1 MTIPEFQLE
10 IYIAAPGGPETLQ
23 VRQQPTPRPGP
34 GKVLIKVG
42 AAGVN
47 RHDCNQRA
55 QGAAH
60 DGTPV
65 PGLEVCGTVVMLG
78 EGTDAGLSGKRVM
91 ALVQGGGYAQ
101 YAIAEQALV
110 LPAPDGLSDAEA
122 AALPEALFT
131 AWYNF
136 FVLMK
141 LDRDGF
147 GLIHGGTS
155 GVGHVALQALS
166 ALGYR
171 VLATA
176 GTDEKVAAAKRFG
189 AFEALNYNDPALA
202 DKARAV
208 TGGHGI
214 DALLDLSAGAHID
227 ADLAMMASGGR
238 IAHLSGGS
246 GKAITVPLRV
256 LMARQIWITGS
267 LLRPLALARKTL
279 LADMLRRDVMPL
291 FDQGAIRPH
300 IAARFPLTEAWR
312 AHDMME
318 RNSHIGK
325 IVLVSVDNIHEREDQ
340 S

>member
-1 MTIPEFQLE
+1 MTVPDFHQEVQ
-10 IYIAAPGGPETLQ
+10 IASAGGPETLQ
-23 VRQQPTPRPGP
+23 VRRQPTPRLGV
-34 GKVLIKVG
+34 GKVLIKVA

-60 DGTPV
+60 DGTLV
-65 PGLEVCGTVVMLG
+65 PGLEVCGKVVMLG
-78 EGTDAGLSGKRVM
+78 EDSEAGLAGKRVM

-122 AALPEALFT
+122 ASLPEALFT

-141 LDRDGF
+141 LERDGF

-155 GVGHVALQALS
+155 GVGHVALQAMS

-176 GTDEKVAAAKRFG
+176 GTDEKVAAAKGFG

-202 DKARAV
+202 DKARAA

-214 DALLDLSAGAHID
+214 SALLDLSAGAHID

-246 GKAITVPLRV
+246 GKAITVPLRN

-267 LLRPLALARKTL
+267 LLRPLALASKTL

-312 AHDMME
+312 AHHMME
-318 RNSHIGK
+318 QNSHIGK
-325 IVLVSVDNIHEREDQ
+325 IVLVSDDNIHEREDQ

>member
-1 MTIPEFQLE
+1 MTVPEFQQE
-10 IYIAAPGGPETLQ
+10 VYITGSGGPEVLQ

-34 GKVLIKVG
+34 GKVLIKVA

-60 DGTPV
+60 DGTLV
-65 PGLEVCGTVVMLG
+65 PGLEVCGEVVMLG
-78 EGTDAGLSGKRVM
+78 EGADAGLAGKRIM
-91 ALVQGGGYAQ
+91 ALVQGGGYAE
-101 YAIAEQALV
+101 YALADQALV
-110 LPAPDGLSDAEA
+110 LPAPDGLSNAEA

-136 FVLMK
+136 FLLMK

-155 GVGHVALQALS
+155 GVGHVALQAMS

-176 GTDEKVAAAKRFG
+176 GTDEKVAAARSFG
-189 AFEALNYNDPALA
+189 AFEAFNYNDSALA
-202 DKARAV
+202 DKAHSA

-238 IAHLSGGS
+238 IAHLSGGK
-246 GKAITVPLRV
+246 GKAITVPLRN

-267 LLRPLALARKTL
+267 LLRPLALARKTEV
-279 LADMLRRDVMPL
+279 AEMLRRDVLPL
-291 FDQGAIRPH
+291 IDQGAIRPH
-300 IAARFPLTEAWR
+300 IAARFPLAEAWR
-312 AHDMME
+312 AHHMME
-318 RNSHIGK
+318 QNSHIGK
-325 IVLVSVDNIHEREDQ
+325 IVLVCDDEIHEREDQ

>member
-1 MTIPEFQLE
+1 MDVPEFQQE
-10 IYIAAPGGPETLQ
+10 VYITGPGGPKTLQ
-23 VRQQPTPRPGP
+23 IRRQPTPRPGP
-34 GKVLIKVG
+34 GKVLIKVA

-60 DGTPV
+60 DGTLV
-65 PGLEVCGTVVMLG
+65 PGLEVCGEVVMLG
-78 EGTDAGLSGKRVM
+78 EGAGDSLAGKRVM

-101 YAIAEQALV
+101 YANADQALV

-122 AALPEALFT
+122 ASLPEALFT

-136 FVLMK
+136 FLLMK
-141 LDRDGF
+141 LDRGGF

-155 GVGHVALQALS
+155 GVGHVALQAMS

-202 DKARAV
+202 DKVRAA

-246 GKAITVPLRV
+246 GKAITVPLRN

-267 LLRPLALARKTL
+267 LLRPLALASKAL
-279 LADMLRRDVMPL
+279 LADMLRRDVLPL

-300 IAARFPLTEAWR
+300 ITARFPLAEAWR
-312 AHDMME
+312 AHHMME
-318 RNSHIGK
+318 QNSHIGK
-325 IVLVSVDNIHEREDQ
+325 IVLVSDDEIQEREDQ